1 VRTTTIT
8 AAIVGAISIAA
19 LLFFSQRAPEP
30 GADAVSKQ
38 QSTPHPTDATP
49 ASPPRTPD
57 AAVDAIP
64 ATNDAPAGNEGRDPL
79 GAPLPQP
86 SPPAPITEAL
96 DDLRLPPIPEL
107 RETERAF
114 AAEAVDPLWSPEAEA
129 HILGEI
135 AQVTGLK
142 LVTLQVECK
151 TTLCRLHVAQQELRK
166 GPGPILDIVA
176 RLGMKTRWVISVEDR
191 NGVPTSLAYL
201 ERGSAVPGGPT
212 PGVDDIE
219 IRRSK
224 AE

>member
-1 VRTTTIT
+1 MKGTTSG
-8 AAIVGAISIAA
+8 AVIVGAVLIAA
-19 LLFFSQRAPEP
+19 LVLFSQRAIQP
-30 GADAVSKQ
+30 GADVVTEQ
-38 QSTPHPTDATP
+38 QSTPRRTDAAP
-49 ASPPRTPD
+49 ASPPQTPD
-57 AAVDAIP
+57 AAAP
-64 ATNDAPAGNEGRDPL
+64 TNDAPSRNEGRDPL
-79 GAPLPQP
+79 GASLPQP

-114 AAEAVDPLWSPEAEA
+114 AAEAVDPRWSPEAEA

-142 LVTLQVECK
+142 LITLRVECK
-151 TTLCRLHVAQQELRK
+151 TTLCRLHVAQQELPK

-176 RLGMKTRWVISVEDR
+176 RLGMKTRWVISSEDG

-201 ERGSAVPGGPT
+201 ERGSAAADGQPAGGA
-212 PGVDDIE
+212 IE